1 MDLKCRNAIL
11 VDKVS
16 FLPARFFA
24 IYHLAAIY
32 WETIVLQIFR
42 ALRIKWFNP
51 KCFLFQ
57 FSSITCST
65 KECKFNNKSKRFV
78 SGCFQIGD
86 FQSRRTPWSWPGL
99 PSDIYLCGKKLLEG
113 RIRVYSWKLHLF
125 VDKISTFVT
134 VCIYI
139 KYVSGF
145 K

>member
-32 WETIVLQIFR
+32 WETIELQIFR
-42 ALRIKWFNP
+42 ALRIKWFNR

-134 VCIYI
+134 VCIDI

>member
-32 WETIVLQIFR
+32 WETIELQIFR

-78 SGCFQIGD
+78 SGCF
-86 FQSRRTPWSWPGL
+86 RTGTFKVGGHHGHGRGL

>member
-32 WETIVLQIFR
+32 WETIELQIFR

-51 KCFLFQ
+51 KCLFQ

>member
-32 WETIVLQIFR
+32 WETIELQIFR

-134 VCIYI
+134 VCIDI